1 MIATL
6 LKDLFRTRLGLLIL
20 MGLGIMALGVGFTL
34 WSQSDANRFSAQA
47 QGRVTRL
54 WDMGS
59 YRGRSY
65 YARFQYWGN
74 GLPETLVAEQQIK
87 RELYAEL
94 KIGTSVT
101 VYYVPQHP
109 EQARIQQHPTRLEE
123 LGLLSLVVGLV
134 ILLSLPVLMSG
145 KGVR

>member
-20 MGLGIMALGVGFTL
+20 MGLGIVALGVGFTL
-34 WSQSDANRFSAQA
+34 WSQADANRFSAQA

-54 WDMGS
+54 WDMGA

-74 GLPETLVAEQQIK
+74 GLPGMMEAEQQIK
-87 RELYAEL
+87 SELYAEL
-94 KIGTSVT
+94 EIGAPVT
-101 VYYVPQHP
+101 VYYVPGHP
-109 EQARIQQHPTRLEE
+109 EQACIQKHPTRLEE

-134 ILLSLPVLMSG
+134 ILLSLPVLMTG
-145 KGVR
+145 R